1 MKKKL
6 SICAAAFI
14 ALAMTGCDNGKTG
27 TIEGEVRDAFTNK
40 PLEMPTVGMDSTIY
54 TTLSKKYEF
63 NQELRKGKFKFVK
76 VPVGAYR
83 VYAGR
88 SKYVKTRM
96 KIETTE
102 QNPNASLILYIYSA
116 QVDPGLYQGTPEGPL
131 KIDNKWVVYST
142 NCDESIAGYRLTMP
156 QQQAGDAKAN
166 LAEKIGVKKKGKRQ
180 ALLKRLAS
188 RRKARRARRLRRP
201 LRSLRSQL
209 LLRTSRI
216 RVLSMA
222 SLKCSTTT
230 LLPCLPQ
237 SRLRPI
243 RLSSLR
249 SLLTRTA
256 RALAQAKRRACSRSR
271 TRQPISRSNTLLKT
285 SSRSLATSRRA
296 SRLFSSPRTERL
308 SRPTISKPSNSEY
321 V

>member
-6 SICAAAFI
+6 SICAAAII

-156 QQQAGDAKAN
+156 QQQAGDAKTS
-166 LAEKIGVKKKGKRQ
+166 LAEKIGVKKKGKKGKKAKKAAAPAAVASAVTNLPDPRVVDGKLEVFYHNSSSVST
-180 ALLKRLAS
+180 AITAKTYPAVVAPIASHKDCKGFGAGETKGVFPVKDKATELK
-188 RRKARRARRLRRP
+188 
-201 LRSLRSQL
+201 
-209 LLRTSRI
+209 
-216 RVLSMA
+216 V
-222 SLKCSTTT
+222 
-230 LLPCLPQ
+230 
-237 SRLRPI
+237 
-243 RLSSLR
+243 
-249 SLLTRTA
+249 
-256 RALAQAKRRACSRSR
+256 
-271 TRQPISRSNTLLKT
+271 
-285 SSRSLATSRRA
+285 
-296 SRLFSSPRTERL
+296 
-308 SRPTISKPSNSEY
+308 EY
-321 V
+321 VAENLFKITGNLPKGKQIIQLSQDGKTLQTYYFEAK

>member
-1 MKKKL
+1 MKKL
-6 SICAAAFI
+6 SICAAAII

-156 QQQAGDAKAN
+156 QQQAGDAKAS
-166 LAEKIGVKKKGKRQ
+166 LAEKIGVKKKLN
-180 ALLKRLAS
+180 LLKFWG
-188 RRKARRARRLRRP
+188 
-201 LRSLRSQL
+201 
-209 LLRTSRI
+209 
-216 RVLSMA
+216 
-222 SLKCSTTT
+222 
-230 LLPCLPQ
+230 LP
-237 SRLRPI
+237 
-243 RLSSLR
+243 
-249 SLLTRTA
+249 
-256 RALAQAKRRACSRSR
+256 
-271 TRQPISRSNTLLKT
+271 N
-285 SSRSLATSRRA
+285 
-296 SRLFSSPRTERL
+296 
-308 SRPTISKPSNSEY
+308 
-321 V
+321 

>member
-1 MKKKL
+1 MKKL
-6 SICAAAFI
+6 SICAAAII
-14 ALAMTGCDNGKTG
+14 ALAMTACDNGKTG

-102 QNPNASLILYIYSA
+102 QN
-116 QVDPGLYQGTPEGPL
+116 GPL

-156 QQQAGDAKAN
+156 QQQAGDAKTS
-166 LAEKIGVKKKGKRQ
+166 LAEKIGVKKKGKKGKKAKKAAPVAQVAAAVTNLPDPRVVEGKLEVFYHNSSSVST
-180 ALLKRLAS
+180 AITAKTYPAVVAPIASHKDCKGFGAGETKGVFPVKDKATDLK
-188 RRKARRARRLRRP
+188 
-201 LRSLRSQL
+201 
-209 LLRTSRI
+209 
-216 RVLSMA
+216 V
-222 SLKCSTTT
+222 
-230 LLPCLPQ
+230 
-237 SRLRPI
+237 
-243 RLSSLR
+243 
-249 SLLTRTA
+249 
-256 RALAQAKRRACSRSR
+256 
-271 TRQPISRSNTLLKT
+271 
-285 SSRSLATSRRA
+285 
-296 SRLFSSPRTERL
+296 
-308 SRPTISKPSNSEY
+308 EY
-321 V
+321 VAENLFKITGNLPKGKQIIQLSQDGKTLQTYYFEAK

>member
-1 MKKKL
+1 MKKL
-6 SICAAAFI
+6 SICAAAII

-166 LAEKIGVKKKGKRQ
+166 LAEKSGVKKKGKKGKKAKKAAPVAQVAAAVTNLPDPRVVDGKLEVFYHNSSSVST
-180 ALLKRLAS
+180 AITAKTYPAVVAPIASHKDCKGFGAGETKGVFPVKDKATDLK
-188 RRKARRARRLRRP
+188 
-201 LRSLRSQL
+201 
-209 LLRTSRI
+209 
-216 RVLSMA
+216 V
-222 SLKCSTTT
+222 
-230 LLPCLPQ
+230 
-237 SRLRPI
+237 
-243 RLSSLR
+243 
-249 SLLTRTA
+249 
-256 RALAQAKRRACSRSR
+256 
-271 TRQPISRSNTLLKT
+271 
-285 SSRSLATSRRA
+285 
-296 SRLFSSPRTERL
+296 
-308 SRPTISKPSNSEY
+308 EY
-321 V
+321 VAENLFKITGNLPKGKQIIQLSQDGKTLQTYYFEAK

>member
-1 MKKKL
+1 MKKL
-6 SICAAAFI
+6 SICAAAII
-14 ALAMTGCDNGKTG
+14 ALAMTACDNGKTG

-76 VPVGAYR
+76 VPVGAYK

-156 QQQAGDAKAN
+156 QQNGNSTAN
-166 LAEKIGVKKKGKRQ
+166 IAEKIGVQKKGKKGKKAKKAAAPAAVASAVTNLPDPRVVDGKLEVFYHNSSSVST
-180 ALLKRLAS
+180 AITAKTYPAVVAPIASHKDCKGFGAGETKGVFPVKDKATDLK
-188 RRKARRARRLRRP
+188 
-201 LRSLRSQL
+201 
-209 LLRTSRI
+209 
-216 RVLSMA
+216 V
-222 SLKCSTTT
+222 
-230 LLPCLPQ
+230 
-237 SRLRPI
+237 
-243 RLSSLR
+243 
-249 SLLTRTA
+249 
-256 RALAQAKRRACSRSR
+256 
-271 TRQPISRSNTLLKT
+271 
-285 SSRSLATSRRA
+285 
-296 SRLFSSPRTERL
+296 
-308 SRPTISKPSNSEY
+308 EY
-321 V
+321 VAENLFKITGNLPKGKQIIQLSQDGKTLQTYYFEAK

>member
-1 MKKKL
+1 MKKL
-6 SICAAAFI
+6 SICAAAII

-166 LAEKIGVKKKGKRQ
+166 LAEKIGVKKKGKKGKKAKKAAPVAQVAAAVTNLPDPRVIDGKLEVFYHNSSSVST
-180 ALLKRLAS
+180 AITAKTYPAVVAPIASHKDCKGFGAGETKGVFPVKDKATDLK
-188 RRKARRARRLRRP
+188 
-201 LRSLRSQL
+201 
-209 LLRTSRI
+209 
-216 RVLSMA
+216 V
-222 SLKCSTTT
+222 
-230 LLPCLPQ
+230 
-237 SRLRPI
+237 
-243 RLSSLR
+243 
-249 SLLTRTA
+249 
-256 RALAQAKRRACSRSR
+256 
-271 TRQPISRSNTLLKT
+271 
-285 SSRSLATSRRA
+285 
-296 SRLFSSPRTERL
+296 
-308 SRPTISKPSNSEY
+308 EY
-321 V
+321 VAENLFKITGNLPKGKQIIQLSQDGKTLQTYYFEAK

>member
-1 MKKKL
+1 MKKL
-6 SICAAAFI
+6 SICAAAII
-14 ALAMTGCDNGKTG
+14 ALAMTACDNGKTG

-156 QQQAGDAKAN
+156 QQQAGDAKTS
-166 LAEKIGVKKKGKRQ
+166 LAEKIGVKKKGKKGKKAKKAAAPAAVTSAVTNLPDPRVVDGKLEVFYHNSSSVST
-180 ALLKRLAS
+180 AITAKTYPAVVAPIASHKDCKGFGAGETKGVFPVKDKATDLK
-188 RRKARRARRLRRP
+188 
-201 LRSLRSQL
+201 
-209 LLRTSRI
+209 
-216 RVLSMA
+216 V
-222 SLKCSTTT
+222 
-230 LLPCLPQ
+230 
-237 SRLRPI
+237 
-243 RLSSLR
+243 
-249 SLLTRTA
+249 
-256 RALAQAKRRACSRSR
+256 
-271 TRQPISRSNTLLKT
+271 
-285 SSRSLATSRRA
+285 
-296 SRLFSSPRTERL
+296 
-308 SRPTISKPSNSEY
+308 EY
-321 V
+321 VAENLFKISGNLPKGKQIIQLSQDGKTLQTYYFEAK

>member
-1 MKKKL
+1 MKKL

-166 LAEKIGVKKKGKRQ
+166 LAEKIGVKKKGKKGKKAKKAAPVAQVAAAVTNLPDPRVVDGKLEVFYHNSSSVST
-180 ALLKRLAS
+180 AITAKTYPAVVAPIASHKDCKGFGAGETKGVFPVKDKATDLK
-188 RRKARRARRLRRP
+188 
-201 LRSLRSQL
+201 
-209 LLRTSRI
+209 
-216 RVLSMA
+216 V
-222 SLKCSTTT
+222 
-230 LLPCLPQ
+230 
-237 SRLRPI
+237 
-243 RLSSLR
+243 
-249 SLLTRTA
+249 
-256 RALAQAKRRACSRSR
+256 
-271 TRQPISRSNTLLKT
+271 
-285 SSRSLATSRRA
+285 
-296 SRLFSSPRTERL
+296 
-308 SRPTISKPSNSEY
+308 EY
-321 V
+321 VAENLFKITGNLPKGKQIIQLSQDGKTLQTYYFEAK

>member
-6 SICAAAFI
+6 SICAAAII

-102 QNPNASLILYIYSA
+102 QNPNASLVLYIYSA

-156 QQQAGDAKAN
+156 QQNGNSTAN
-166 LAEKIGVKKKGKRQ
+166 IAEKIGVQKKGKKGKKAKKAAPVAQVAAAVTNLPDPRVIDGKLEVFYHNSSSVST
-180 ALLKRLAS
+180 AITAKTYPAVVAPIASHKDCKGFGAGETKGVFPVKDKATDLK
-188 RRKARRARRLRRP
+188 
-201 LRSLRSQL
+201 
-209 LLRTSRI
+209 
-216 RVLSMA
+216 V
-222 SLKCSTTT
+222 
-230 LLPCLPQ
+230 
-237 SRLRPI
+237 
-243 RLSSLR
+243 
-249 SLLTRTA
+249 
-256 RALAQAKRRACSRSR
+256 
-271 TRQPISRSNTLLKT
+271 
-285 SSRSLATSRRA
+285 
-296 SRLFSSPRTERL
+296 
-308 SRPTISKPSNSEY
+308 EY
-321 V
+321 VAENLFKITGNLPKGKQIIQLSQDGKTLQTYYFEAK

>member
-1 MKKKL
+1 MKKL
-6 SICAAAFI
+6 SICAAAII
-14 ALAMTGCDNGKTG
+14 ALAMTACDNGKTG

-166 LAEKIGVKKKGKRQ
+166 LAEKIGVKKKGKKGKKAKKAAPVAQVAAAVTNLPDPRVVDGKLEVFYHNSSSVST
-180 ALLKRLAS
+180 AITAKTYPAVVAPIASHKDCKGFGAGETKGVFPVKDKATDLK
-188 RRKARRARRLRRP
+188 
-201 LRSLRSQL
+201 
-209 LLRTSRI
+209 
-216 RVLSMA
+216 V
-222 SLKCSTTT
+222 
-230 LLPCLPQ
+230 
-237 SRLRPI
+237 
-243 RLSSLR
+243 
-249 SLLTRTA
+249 
-256 RALAQAKRRACSRSR
+256 
-271 TRQPISRSNTLLKT
+271 
-285 SSRSLATSRRA
+285 
-296 SRLFSSPRTERL
+296 
-308 SRPTISKPSNSEY
+308 EY
-321 V
+321 VAENLFKISGNLPKGKQIIQLSQDGKTLQTYYFEAK

>member
-1 MKKKL
+1 MKKL
-6 SICAAAFI
+6 SICAAAII

-166 LAEKIGVKKKGKRQ
+166 LAEKIGVKKKGKKGKKAKKAAPVAQVAAAVTNLPDPRVVDGKLEVFYHNSSSVST
-180 ALLKRLAS
+180 AITAKTYPAVFGAGETKGVFPVKDKATDLK
-188 RRKARRARRLRRP
+188 
-201 LRSLRSQL
+201 
-209 LLRTSRI
+209 
-216 RVLSMA
+216 V
-222 SLKCSTTT
+222 
-230 LLPCLPQ
+230 
-237 SRLRPI
+237 
-243 RLSSLR
+243 
-249 SLLTRTA
+249 
-256 RALAQAKRRACSRSR
+256 
-271 TRQPISRSNTLLKT
+271 
-285 SSRSLATSRRA
+285 
-296 SRLFSSPRTERL
+296 
-308 SRPTISKPSNSEY
+308 EY
-321 V
+321 VAENLFKITGNLPKGKQIIQLSQDGKTLQTYYFEAK

>member
-14 ALAMTGCDNGKTG
+14 ALAMTACDSGKTG

-142 NCDESIAGYRLTMP
+142 NCNESIAGYRLTMP
-156 QQQAGDAKAN
+156 QQQAGDAKAS
-166 LAEKIGVKKKGKRQ
+166 LAEKIGVQKKGKKGKKAKKAAPVAQVAAAVTNLPDPRVVDGKLEVFYHNSSSVST
-180 ALLKRLAS
+180 AITAKTYPAVVAPIASHKDCKGFGAGETKGVFPVKDKATDLK
-188 RRKARRARRLRRP
+188 
-201 LRSLRSQL
+201 
-209 LLRTSRI
+209 
-216 RVLSMA
+216 V
-222 SLKCSTTT
+222 
-230 LLPCLPQ
+230 
-237 SRLRPI
+237 
-243 RLSSLR
+243 
-249 SLLTRTA
+249 
-256 RALAQAKRRACSRSR
+256 
-271 TRQPISRSNTLLKT
+271 
-285 SSRSLATSRRA
+285 
-296 SRLFSSPRTERL
+296 
-308 SRPTISKPSNSEY
+308 EY
-321 V
+321 VAENLFKISGNLPKGKQIIQLSQDGKTLQTYYFEAK

>member
-156 QQQAGDAKAN
+156 QQQAGDAKTS
-166 LAEKIGVKKKGKRQ
+166 LAEKIGVKKKGKKGKKAKKAAAPAAVASAVTNLPDPRVVDGKLEVFYHNSSSVST
-180 ALLKRLAS
+180 AITAKTYPAVVAPIASHKDCKGFGAGETKGVFPVKDKATDLK
-188 RRKARRARRLRRP
+188 
-201 LRSLRSQL
+201 
-209 LLRTSRI
+209 
-216 RVLSMA
+216 V
-222 SLKCSTTT
+222 
-230 LLPCLPQ
+230 
-237 SRLRPI
+237 
-243 RLSSLR
+243 
-249 SLLTRTA
+249 
-256 RALAQAKRRACSRSR
+256 
-271 TRQPISRSNTLLKT
+271 
-285 SSRSLATSRRA
+285 
-296 SRLFSSPRTERL
+296 
-308 SRPTISKPSNSEY
+308 EY
-321 V
+321 VAENLFKITGNLPKGKQIIQLSQDGKTLQTYYFEAK

>member
-6 SICAAAFI
+6 SICAAAII
-14 ALAMTGCDNGKTG
+14 ALAMTGCENGKTG

-102 QNPNASLILYIYSA
+102 QNPNASLVLYIYSA

-156 QQQAGDAKAN
+156 QQQAGDAKAS
-166 LAEKIGVKKKGKRQ
+166 LAEKIGVKKKGKKGKKAKKAAAPAAVTSAVTNLPDPRVVDGKLEVFYHNSSSVST
-180 ALLKRLAS
+180 AITAKTYPAVVAPIASHKDCKGFGAGETKGVFPVKDKATDLKVEYLADTLF
-188 RRKARRARRLRRP
+188 KITGNLP
-201 LRSLRSQL
+201 KGKQIIQLSQDG
-209 LLRTSRI
+209 
-216 RVLSMA
+216 
-222 SLKCSTTT
+222 KT
-230 LLPCLPQ
+230 LQ
-237 SRLRPI
+237 
-243 RLSSLR
+243 
-249 SLLTRTA
+249 TYYFE
-256 RALAQAKRRACSRSR
+256 AK
-271 TRQPISRSNTLLKT
+271 
-285 SSRSLATSRRA
+285 
-296 SRLFSSPRTERL
+296 
-308 SRPTISKPSNSEY
+308 
-321 V
+321 

>member
-1 MKKKL
+1 MKKL

-156 QQQAGDAKAN
+156 QQQAGDAKTS
-166 LAEKIGVKKKGKRQ
+166 LAEKIGVKKKGKKGKKAKKAAPVAQVAAAVTNLPDPRVVEGKLEVFYHNSSSVST
-180 ALLKRLAS
+180 AITAKTYPAVVAPIASHKDCKGFGAGETKGVFPVKDKATDLK
-188 RRKARRARRLRRP
+188 
-201 LRSLRSQL
+201 
-209 LLRTSRI
+209 
-216 RVLSMA
+216 V
-222 SLKCSTTT
+222 
-230 LLPCLPQ
+230 
-237 SRLRPI
+237 
-243 RLSSLR
+243 
-249 SLLTRTA
+249 
-256 RALAQAKRRACSRSR
+256 
-271 TRQPISRSNTLLKT
+271 
-285 SSRSLATSRRA
+285 
-296 SRLFSSPRTERL
+296 
-308 SRPTISKPSNSEY
+308 EY
-321 V
+321 VAENLFKITGNLPKGKQIIQLSQDGKTLQTYYFEAK

>member
-1 MKKKL
+1 
-6 SICAAAFI
+6 
-14 ALAMTGCDNGKTG
+14 MTGCENGKTG

-102 QNPNASLILYIYSA
+102 QNPNASLVLYIYSA

-156 QQQAGDAKAN
+156 QQQAGDAKTS
-166 LAEKIGVKKKGKRQ
+166 LAEKIGVKKKGKKGKKAKKAAAPAAVASAVTNLPDPRVVDGKLEVFYHNSSSVST
-180 ALLKRLAS
+180 AITAKTYPAVVAPIASHKDCKGFGAGETKGVFPVKDKATDLK
-188 RRKARRARRLRRP
+188 
-201 LRSLRSQL
+201 
-209 LLRTSRI
+209 
-216 RVLSMA
+216 V
-222 SLKCSTTT
+222 
-230 LLPCLPQ
+230 
-237 SRLRPI
+237 
-243 RLSSLR
+243 
-249 SLLTRTA
+249 
-256 RALAQAKRRACSRSR
+256 
-271 TRQPISRSNTLLKT
+271 
-285 SSRSLATSRRA
+285 
-296 SRLFSSPRTERL
+296 
-308 SRPTISKPSNSEY
+308 EY
-321 V
+321 VAENLFKITGNLPKGKQIIQLSQDGKTLQTYYFEAK

>member
-1 MKKKL
+1 MKKL
-6 SICAAAFI
+6 SICAAAII

-166 LAEKIGVKKKGKRQ
+166 LAEKIGVKKKGKKGKKAKKAAPVAQVAAAVTNLPDPRVIDGKLEVFYHNSSSVST
-180 ALLKRLAS
+180 AITAKTYPAVVAPIASHKDCKGFGAGETKGVFPVKDKATDLK
-188 RRKARRARRLRRP
+188 
-201 LRSLRSQL
+201 
-209 LLRTSRI
+209 
-216 RVLSMA
+216 V
-222 SLKCSTTT
+222 
-230 LLPCLPQ
+230 
-237 SRLRPI
+237 
-243 RLSSLR
+243 
-249 SLLTRTA
+249 
-256 RALAQAKRRACSRSR
+256 
-271 TRQPISRSNTLLKT
+271 
-285 SSRSLATSRRA
+285 
-296 SRLFSSPRTERL
+296 
-308 SRPTISKPSNSEY
+308 EY
-321 V
+321 VAENLFKISGNLPKGKQIIQLSQDGKTLQTYYFEAK

>member
-1 MKKKL
+1 MKKL
-6 SICAAAFI
+6 SICAAAII
-14 ALAMTGCDNGKTG
+14 ALAMTACDNGKTG

-156 QQQAGDAKAN
+156 QQQAGDAKTS
-166 LAEKIGVKKKGKRQ
+166 LAEKIGVKKKGKKGKKAKKAAAPAAVASAVTNLPDPRVVDGKLEVFYHNSSSVSTAITAKTYPAVVAPIASHKDCKGFGAGETKGVFPVKDKATDLKVGQ
-180 ALLKRLAS
+180 ADYPALPGRKDSPDLLF
-188 RRKARRARRLRRP
+188 
-201 LRSLRSQL
+201 RS
-209 LLRTSRI
+209 
-216 RVLSMA
+216 
-222 SLKCSTTT
+222 
-230 LLPCLPQ
+230 
-237 SRLRPI
+237 
-243 RLSSLR
+243 
-249 SLLTRTA
+249 
-256 RALAQAKRRACSRSR
+256 
-271 TRQPISRSNTLLKT
+271 
-285 SSRSLATSRRA
+285 
-296 SRLFSSPRTERL
+296 
-308 SRPTISKPSNSEY
+308 
-321 V
+321 